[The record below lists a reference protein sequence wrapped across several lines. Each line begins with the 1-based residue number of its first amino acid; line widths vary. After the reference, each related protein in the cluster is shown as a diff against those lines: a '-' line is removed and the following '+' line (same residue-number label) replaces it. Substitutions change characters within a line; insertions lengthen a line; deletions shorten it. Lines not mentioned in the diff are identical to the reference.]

1 MNENSIIWTVFIL
14 YLVVIFAIGFWSYKK
29 SKTVV
34 EFFLAGRR
42 LGYWILSFSFFA
54 TYFSTAAF
62 LGGGGAGFT
71 FGFQWSSWLSFWHVL
86 FAFLAWIIVAPKIR
100 ELSEKLRSLTIPDF
114 LGFRYKSNLPRIIA
128 AIIILFS
135 FELYMTSIYKGI
147 GHIFEEMLHV
157 EYLLGIL
164 IAVIPVIIYTSL
176 GGFRSVVLT
185 DLIQGV
191 IMFFGGIILFLLV
204 LNAVGGW
211 SEGIEKLKEVKPLG
225 MDGSLLLETP
235 GLAPPPIMEAGMVLA
250 FIMSLTFA
258 ISIAQL
264 ASPQLVIRF
273 YAARDK
279 EIIRRGAIL
288 TPVIIGIFALTVF
301 SIGPFAW
308 LILPEYIES
317 GDQLKM
323 FFKNPDRI
331 IPFIAMQLFP
341 TGVNAFILTAII
353 AAAMSTINSLLLILA
368 TSLARDILQVIK
380 KDLSEEKLLLT
391 TRIATVIFAAIPVY
405 LAVLMLEKGKII
417 VDIVGTAFSIITS
430 AFLAPLIIGLY
441 WKRGSAFG
449 ASISMILS
457 TATCIVWYLKFYKVY
472 WIYPVVPGLIVGILS
487 YIIFSLL
494 KPDKN
499 QNMP

>member
-1 MNENSIIWTVFIL
+1 MNETSLVWAVFII
-14 YLVVIFAIGFWSYKK
+14 YLIVIFSIGFWSYKR
-29 SKTVV
+29 SKTVI

-62 LGGGGAGFT
+62 LGGGGSGFT
-71 FGFQWSSWLSFWHVL
+71 FGFQWSAWLSFWHVL

-100 ELSEKLRSLTIPDF
+100 ELSEKLKSLTIPDF
-114 LGFRYKSNLPRIIA
+114 LGFRYKSNAPRLIA

-157 EYLLGIL
+157 KYLIGIL

-191 IMFFGGIILFLLV
+191 IMFFGGIVLFLLV

-211 SEGIEKLKEVKPLG
+211 SAGIEKLKEVEPLG
-225 MDGSLLLETP
+225 MSGELLLETP
-235 GLAPPPIMEAGMVLA
+235 GLAPPPIMKAGMVLA

-273 YAARDK
+273 YAARNR

-308 LILPEYIES
+308 LILPDYVDS
-317 GDQLKM
+317 ADQIKM

-331 IPFIAMQLFP
+331 IPFIAMKLFP
-341 TGVNAFILTAII
+341 TGINAFILTAII

-368 TSLARDILQVIK
+368 TSLTRDIIQVVKSEI
-380 KDLSEEKLLLT
+380 SEEKLLLT
-391 TRIATVIFAAIPVY
+391 TRIATVLFAAIPIY
-405 LAVLMLEKGKII
+405 LAVLMLEKGRII
-417 VDIVGTAFSIITS
+417 VEIVGTAFSIITS
-430 AFLAPLIIGLY
+430 AFLAPLVIGLY
-441 WKRGSAFG
+441 WNRGSAFG
-449 ASISMILS
+449 ASVSMILS
-457 TATCIVWYLKFYKVY
+457 TITCIIWYLKFYKVY
-472 WIYPVVPGLIVGILS
+472 WIYPVVPGLIVGITS

-494 KPDKN
+494 KPDKK
-499 QNMP
+499 